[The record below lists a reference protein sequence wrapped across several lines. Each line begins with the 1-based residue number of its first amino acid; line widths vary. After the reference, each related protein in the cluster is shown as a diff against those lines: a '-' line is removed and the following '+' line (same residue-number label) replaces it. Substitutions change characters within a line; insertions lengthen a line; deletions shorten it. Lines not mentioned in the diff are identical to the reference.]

1 MSVTNLCQRLTLFCA
16 NRTVGAVSTSA
27 AIFDLDR
34 TVLKASSAPV
44 IHRHLKEAGLVSRD
58 FPAEGLF
65 QTAYELFGESRL
77 VMRAARTQ
85 SGCKPGWGVD
95 DIATVAEKI
104 ADELVDSVQPFV
116 LPLIADHKAA
126 GRRVVLATGSNLAT
140 IAPFAARLGFDDVIA
155 TKWEIADGVYTGALD
170 GERLLG
176 AGKLAAV
183 KAWVAANDVDLADSY
198 MYSDSRFDADVMA
211 LVGNP
216 IAVNPDPGLAVLARL
231 RGWTVRHLDKPQGVA
246 KIAGRE
252 MQGWLRP
259 FSAPSLDPLATIE
272 ISGLENIPKTGGVIL
287 VFNHRSYYDSTAMAY
302 VISKSGRDGRFL
314 GKKEVFDV
322 PLVGALAKAM
332 GGIRVD
338 RGTGSDE
345 PLEKAIE
352 ALRGGDMIMMAPQG
366 TIPRGPEFFNPELK
380 GRWGAAKLAKAT
392 GALVVPVGL
401 WGTEKV
407 WPRSSQIPKIPLPGQ
422 TKPVVTVTV
431 GKPFKVTSNDPDVG
445 TKQIMKKI
453 TALLPLMARKA
464 YTPTDEELRATYPS
478 NYKGDAATAEAE
490 RRPGTD

>member
-1 MSVTNLCQRLTLFCA
+1 MSTP
-16 NRTVGAVSTSA
+16 A

-34 TVLKASSAPV
+34 TVLKGSSAPV
-44 IHRHLKEAGLVSRD
+44 IQRHLKEAGLTSRE
-58 FPAEGLF
+58 FPAERLF
-65 QTAYELFGESRL
+65 QTTYELFGESRL
-77 VMRAARTQ
+77 VMQAAKTQ
-85 SGCKPGWGVD
+85 SGCKPGWGVEE
-95 DIATVAEKI
+95 IAVVAEKI
-104 ADELVDSVQPFV
+104 ADELMDQVQSFV
-116 LPLIADHKAA
+116 APLVADHKAA
-126 GRRVVLATGSNLAT
+126 GRRLVLATGSNLAT
-140 IAPFAARLGFDDVIA
+140 IEAFAKRLGFDDVIA
-155 TKWEIADGVYTGALD
+155 TKWEIESGVYTGLLD

-176 AGKLAAV
+176 AGKLTAV
-183 KAWVAANDVDLADSY
+183 KAWVEANDIDLAESY
-198 MYSDSRFDADVMA
+198 MYSDSRYDADLLS
-211 LVGNP
+211 LVGHP
-216 IAVNPDPGLAVLARL
+216 VAVNPDAGLAVLARL

-252 MQGWLRP
+252 MQAWLRP

-322 PLVGALAKAM
+322 PVFGALAKAM

-392 GALVVPVGL
+392 GAMVVPVGL

-407 WPRSSQIPKIPLPGQ
+407 WPRSSQIPKITLPGQ

-431 GKPFKVTSNDPDVG
+431 GKPFKVTSPDPDTG

-453 TALLPLMARKA
+453 TALLPLAARKA
-464 YTPTDEELRATYPS
+464 YTPTEEELRATYPS
-478 NYKGDAATAEAE
+478 NYKGDLATNEAD

>member
-1 MSVTNLCQRLTLFCA
+1 MSTT
-16 NRTVGAVSTSA
+16 A

-44 IHRHLKEAGLVSRD
+44 IQRHLKEAGLTSRE

-77 VMRAARTQ
+77 VMNAARGQ
-85 SGCKPGWGVD
+85 SGCKPGWGVEE
-95 DIATVAEKI
+95 IAVIAEKI
-104 ADELVDSVQPFV
+104 ADELMDSVQPFV
-116 LPLIADHKAA
+116 APLLADHKAA
-126 GRRVVLATGSNLAT
+126 GCKLVLATGSNLAT
-140 IAPFAARLGFDDVIA
+140 IEAFAKRLGFDHVIA
-155 TKWEIADGVYTGALD
+155 TKWEIEGGIYTGHID

-176 AGKLAAV
+176 PGKLAAV
-183 KAWVAANDVDLADSY
+183 KEWAAENKIDLAGSY
-198 MYSDSRFDADVMA
+198 MYSDSRYDADLLS
-211 LVGNP
+211 LVGHP
-216 IAVNPDPGLAVLARL
+216 VAVNPDAGLAVLARL

-252 MQGWLRP
+252 MQGWMRP

-272 ISGLENIPKTGGVIL
+272 ISGLENIPATGGVIL
-287 VFNHRSYYDSTAMAY
+287 VFNHRSYYDSAAMSY
-302 VISKSGRDGRFL
+302 VIAKSGRDGRFL

-322 PLVGALAKAM
+322 PLFGTIAKAM

-345 PLEKAIE
+345 PLEKAVE

-366 TIPRGPEFFNPELK
+366 TIPRGPEFFNPVLK
-380 GRWGAAKLAKAT
+380 ARWGAAKLAKQT
-392 GALVVPVGL
+392 GAVVVPVGL

-407 WPRSSQIPKIPLPGQ
+407 WPRSSQIPKVTLPGQ

-431 GKPFKVTSNDPDVG
+431 GKPFKVTSSDPDVG
-445 TKQIMKKI
+445 TTQIMKKI
-453 TALLPLMARKA
+453 TALLPAAARKP
-464 YTPTDEELRATYPS
+464 YTPTAEELRATYPS

>member
-1 MSVTNLCQRLTLFCA
+1 MSTA
-16 NRTVGAVSTSA
+16 A

-34 TVLKASSAPV
+34 TVLRASSAPV
-44 IHRHLKEAGLVSRD
+44 IHRHLKEAGLVHRD
-58 FPAEGLF
+58 FPGERIF
-65 QTAYELFGESRL
+65 QTAYELLGESGL

-85 SGCKPGWGVD
+85 SGAKAGWGVD
-95 DIATVAEKI
+95 EIAAVAEKI

-116 LPLIADHKAA
+116 APLIAEHKAA
-126 GRRVVLATGSNLAT
+126 GCRLVLATGSNLAT
-140 IAPFAARLGFDDVIA
+140 IEAFATRLGFDAVVA
-155 TKWEIADGVYTGALD
+155 TKWEVEGGVYTGNID

-183 KAWVAANDVDLADSY
+183 MAWAEANHVDLADSY
-198 MYSDSRFDADVMA
+198 MYSDSRYDADLLSA
-211 LVGNP
+211 VGHP
-216 IAVNPDPGLAVLARL
+216 VAVNPDAALAVIARL

-246 KIAGRE
+246 KFAGRE
-252 MQGWLRP
+252 MQAWLRP
-259 FSAPSLDPLATIE
+259 FSAPSIDPLATIE
-272 ISGLENIPKTGGVIL
+272 ITGLENIPATGGVIL
-287 VFNHRSYYDSTAMAY
+287 VFNHRSYYDSAAMSY
-302 VISKSGRDGRFL
+302 VIAKSGRDGRFL
-314 GKKEVFDV
+314 GKKEVFDIPV
-322 PLVGALAKAM
+322 FGALAKAM

-345 PLEKAIE
+345 PLDKAVE

-366 TIPRGPEFFNPELK
+366 TIPRGLEFFNPVLK
-380 GRWGAAKLAKAT
+380 ARWGAAKLAKAT
-392 GALVVPVGL
+392 GAAVVPVGL

-407 WPRSSQIPKIPLPGQ
+407 WPRNSQLPKVTLPGQ

-431 GKPFKVTSNDPDVG
+431 GKPFKVSSSDPDVG

-453 TALLPLMARKA
+453 TALLPLAARKA
-464 YTPTDEELRATYPS
+464 HTPTAEELAATYPS